1 MNPSPRDTIPLDAL
15 SLQTTRLRLR
25 PVDAGDAD
33 ALFALHADPETMR
46 FWSSPPWTDQAKA
59 TRTIEDDQDALRAG
73 TSIRFVITE
82 PGSDVL
88 IGCCS
93 LHHIQRDQRFCEV
106 GYILRRSHWGRGLM
120 HEAMTAVVDFAFE
133 GLALLRLEAD
143 IDPRNE
149 ASARTVVRLG
159 FTLEALMRER
169 WLVDGV
175 VSDSAIYGLLREQ
188 WQGRIRSKGACS

>member
-1 MNPSPRDTIPLDAL
+1 MDPFPRDLIPRDELAL
-15 SLQTTRLRLR
+15 RTTRLRLR
-25 PVDAGDAD
+25 PIDAADAD
-33 ALFALHADPETMR
+33 AFFAIHADPEAMR
-46 FWSSPPWTDQAKA
+46 YWSSPPWTDPAKA
-59 TRTIEDDQDALRAG
+59 TRIIEGDQDALRAG
-73 TSIRFVITE
+73 TSIRFVMIE
-82 PGSDVL
+82 PGSDAL

-93 LHHIQRDQRFCEV
+93 LHHIDREQRFCEV

-143 IDPRNE
+143 IDPRNA

-169 WLVDGV
+169 WLVDGI

-188 WQGRIRSKGACS
+188 RRSRI